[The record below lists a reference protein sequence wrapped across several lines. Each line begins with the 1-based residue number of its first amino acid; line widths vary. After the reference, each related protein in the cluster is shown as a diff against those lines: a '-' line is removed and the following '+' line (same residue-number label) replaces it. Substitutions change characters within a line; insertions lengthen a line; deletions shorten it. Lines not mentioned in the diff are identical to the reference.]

1 MSSLYKRRTFQS
13 TIPTP
18 AHLNQQ
24 RTSNS
29 TSQQSNFSI
38 KKAREPNVPLQIP
51 EESDSDAKVEQ
62 FFWDFMNDPIEAQ
75 IETQI
80 RDQIE
85 AQQRGTSNQYR
96 RFSRRY
102 IERDHGAARDR
113 LMSDYFVEN
122 PVYNDFQFRRR
133 YRMKRHLFLHIVQ
146 TLSSW
151 SPYFC
156 QRSDAFG
163 KVGFSPLHK
172 CTVAMRML
180 AYGTPADMWDKNLR
194 IAETTIIEC
203 MNTFCRG
210 VIECFGPTYL
220 RKPTREDIQ
229 RLLHIGSARGF
240 PGMLG
245 SVDCMHWQWRNCP
258 VAWKG

>member
-1 MSSLYKRRTFQS
+1 MET
-13 TIPTP
+13 
-18 AHLNQQ
+18 
-24 RTSNS
+24 
-29 TSQQSNFSI
+29 
-38 KKAREPNVPLQIP
+38 NVPLQIP
-51 EESDSDAKVEQ
+51 EVSDSDAEVEQ

-80 RDQIE
+80 RAQIE
-85 AQQRGTSNQYR
+85 AEQRGTSTQYR
-96 RFSRRY
+96 RFRRRH
-102 IERDHGAARDR
+102 IERDRGAARDR

-156 QRSDAFG
+156 QRSDAIG

-180 AYGTPADMWDKNLR
+180 AYGTPADMWDENLR

-245 SVDCMHWQWRNCP
+245 SVDCMHWQ
-258 VAWKG
+258 

>member
-1 MSSLYKRRTFQS
+1 MET
-13 TIPTP
+13 
-18 AHLNQQ
+18 
-24 RTSNS
+24 
-29 TSQQSNFSI
+29 
-38 KKAREPNVPLQIP
+38 NVPLQIP
-51 EESDSDAKVEQ
+51 EESDSDAEVEQ

-80 RDQIE
+80 RAQIE
-85 AQQRGTSNQYR
+85 AEQRGTSTQYR
-96 RFSRRY
+96 RFRRRH
-102 IERDHGAARDR
+102 IERDRGAARDR

-156 QRSDAFG
+156 QRSDAIG

-180 AYGTPADMWDKNLR
+180 AYGTPADMWDENLR

-203 MNTFCRG
+203 MPF
-210 VIECFGPTYL
+210 VEVSL
-220 RKPTREDIQ
+220 SV
-229 RLLHIGSARGF
+229 LVLHT
-240 PGMLG
+240 
-245 SVDCMHWQWRNCP
+245 
-258 VAWKG
+258 